1 MERHPFWIR
10 SGKLSISPHHST
22 LLSGSPVQATL
33 ITSRLLQRAN
43 LKGSRTGSDGVISD
57 GGIAAGQDNVGL
69 ARYGCG
75 AVRCG
80 WDGEGETSIDGGC
93 AVG

>member
-1 MERHPFWIR
+1 M
-10 SGKLSISPHHST
+10 
-22 LLSGSPVQATL
+22 
-33 ITSRLLQRAN
+33 TSRLLQRAN

-57 GGIAAGQDNVGL
+57 GGIAAGQDNVSL

-93 AVG
+93 AVGCIKSLKRMSGIAERLTEQRLGQ